1 MRTALTGRWSVGT
14 IGNCLLGVG
23 RVVAAAQAG
32 SPRATVSFPAV
43 KTNRGESSLHFIDF
57 AMDPALYQS
66 LYNQGAIRLIR
77 F

>member
-1 MRTALTGRWSVGT
+1 
-14 IGNCLLGVG
+14 
-23 RVVAAAQAG
+23 
-32 SPRATVSFPAV
+32 V
-43 KTNRGESSLHFIDF
+43 KMTRGESSLHFIDF